1 MKKSEMYLF
10 SICIHIF
17 NKSEVDIYLK
27 EKKSF
32 VFFLKSP
39 SHDTKENTYKKIQL
53 YTESW
58 GIYTVI

>member
-1 MKKSEMYLF
+1 M
-10 SICIHIF
+10 
-17 NKSEVDIYLK
+17 SEVDIYLK
-27 EKKSF
+27 EKK
-32 VFFLKSP
+32 VKSP